1 MSLTRRAMRDAQ
13 IRYSRRFRRL
23 PFRPA
28 RASQPSGLRLLHASN
43 VTAPVQLLMF
53 GPSPPCLAANM
64 ASADFYP
71 PIATPHGVGQPR
83 WQTGRPPRV
92 RRLTFAP
99 YTRRIYAGSVP
110 DGIGL
115 RVFWPARPTDRRLL
129 CDSCSSGRSFA
140 YSFLQTPP
148 RNDALAVRLGVPA
161 IKAPRGLAPPSHTP
175 CLEYHKNSRAMRP
188 GREIILSQ
196 TPSIAG
202 GTKRSARR
210 PCWRPPCGVL
220 PRVSSSRHPH
230 ADNRRGI
237 RSRERWPWAGLFLPR
252 VAAKIQRMAS
262 D

>member
-53 GPSPPCLAANM
+53 GPSPPCLAATM

-115 RVFWPARPTDRRLL
+115 RVFWPARPPTGASYAIRVPQAGALPTASFRPRL
-129 CDSCSSGRSFA
+129 A
-140 YSFLQTPP
+140 TTP
-148 RNDALAVRLGVPA
+148 L
-161 IKAPRGLAPPSHTP
+161 
-175 CLEYHKNSRAMRP
+175 
-188 GREIILSQ
+188 
-196 TPSIAG
+196 
-202 GTKRSARR
+202 
-210 PCWRPPCGVL
+210 
-220 PRVSSSRHPH
+220 
-230 ADNRRGI
+230 
-237 RSRERWPWAGLFLPR
+237 LFG
-252 VAAKIQRMAS
+252 
-262 D
+262 